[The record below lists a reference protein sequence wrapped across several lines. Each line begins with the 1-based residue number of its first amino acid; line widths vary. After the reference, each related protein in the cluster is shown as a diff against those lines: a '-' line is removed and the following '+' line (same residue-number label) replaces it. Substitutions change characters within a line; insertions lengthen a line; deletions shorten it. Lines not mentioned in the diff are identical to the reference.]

1 MAFFMCGVTRLPN
14 GNTIFVSSFDKRI
27 IEVTEGGD
35 RVEDYRVPRNGRMY
49 RVYSL

>member
-14 GNTIFVSSFDKRI
+14 GSTIFVSSFDKRI